1 MVRYCIQHESTGI
14 NPSCSITKESS
25 AWNVLWYMK
34 LQEIIFSPFEFESL
48 NVDNC
53 ILCSFRENKWVEE
66 NLKRTFYLFLPQEPI
81 DRHRS
86 SSWDHQQSAVI
97 ILWRFAQ
104 PYSYSALAATEVMK
118 YYMLFKKNEWQTMKY
133 MDKLGPPEKE
143 SLSINIFQNRGS
155 PSLISICPIKQP
167 PLLLCSGHLWSMSLI
182 TFVRRVKRCN

>member
-53 ILCSFRENKWVEE
+53 ILCPFRENKWVEE

-118 YYMLFKKNEWQTMKY
+118 YYMLFKKMNGRLWNTWT
-133 MDKLGPPEKE
+133 
-143 SLSINIFQNRGS
+143 SLVRRRKCHSQ
-155 PSLISICPIKQP
+155 LISFKIGDL
-167 PLLLCSGHLWSMSLI
+167 PLWFPYALSSNHHYCCAVDTYGQCHLSHL
-182 TFVRRVKRCN
+182 